1 MRKYTFFPKI
11 MKSRMSILTF
21 SSQCYTGSFSQHSE
35 EKYKTGGIGLER
47 RNKTAILHGQL

>member
-1 MRKYTFFPKI
+1 
-11 MKSRMSILTF
+11 MSILTF